1 MITIDW
7 IKQQVLNADP
17 KPIQVLNFFANLD
30 RAGQTAMY
38 SIIEQVEENVL
49 DFSQG
54 TEGLL

>member
-1 MITIDW
+1 M
-7 IKQQVLNADP
+7 LNADP